1 MPSTA
6 DIESLP
12 GFRYELRMYEVKTEF
27 EKSGLLGFKYREN
40 AEGDKV
46 VYKIARMTPA
56 ASLENGCEGMVLVR
70 VRAGAAREQSVAGLS
85 MDALLKLLSK
95 RPIQMTFE
103 HTWQKVEDG
112 ESRGSYFYNSKT
124 EESQWDRPPELGPV
138 VDAMR
143 EWYGAADSPSSPQ
156 PVERGPPLD
165 DSAEGFK
172 YEVAT
177 EFTAA
182 GRLGF
187 EFEEDD
193 DGRVLVQSV
202 NGGSEAAQ
210 RPHVCSGMLL
220 SRLRC
225 AGHSTELRAAEL
237 GFDRVMDMMQD
248 RPLYLVFDHPW
259 QRVSEGSA
267 DPYFFNSWT
276 DESRW
281 DRPPELEAVLES
293 MRDWKGSAPQQPPI
307 RSAAAAGAEAARK
320 REPKR
325 EPKQQPPKREPKRV
339 AKAVVAAE
347 PEPPP
352 PVQLNEDAD
361 DFRYLVHMRFDEKGS
376 LGLRLA
382 EDEDMR
388 TVLQGVH
395 PGTAAARELLA
406 CEGLL
411 LMRIEAG
418 AAGGSTFVGDGSVPF
433 DRVMDMLAARPLT
446 LTFEHP
452 WQRAS
457 EGSSKPY
464 FFNSLTEE
472 SVWKRPPELE
482 EVLQAMKLWAGAM
495 DGDGTGP
502 SMAMVD
508 SNVATGQRLL
518 FEDKANGGAMVEVT
532 LVTVDRA
539 VLPPEQ
545 EEERGYT
552 VRLPDGRERNTLRSR
567 LRLLEATAATE
578 DSSAVG
584 LPAVGAAI
592 EVYSVSE
599 GKWFAGQVV
608 AHTGK
613 TESVPGSVRA
623 P

>member
-1 MPSTA
+1 
-6 DIESLP
+6 
-12 GFRYELRMYEVKTEF
+12 
-27 EKSGLLGFKYREN
+27 
-40 AEGDKV
+40 
-46 VYKIARMTPA
+46 
-56 ASLENGCEGMVLVR
+56 MVLVR

-95 RPIQMTFE
+95 RPIQLTFE

-112 ESRGSYFYNSKT
+112 GSRGSYFYNSKT
-124 EESQWDRPPELGPV
+124 DESQWDRPPELGPV

-143 EWYGAADSPSSPQ
+143 EWYDAADSPSSPQ

-177 EFTAA
+177 EFTSA

-276 DESRW
+276 EESRW

-293 MRDWKGSAPQQPPI
+293 MRDWKASTPQQPPT
-307 RSAAAAGAEAARK
+307 RSSKPAVAEAARK
-320 REPKR
+320 RESKR

-339 AKAVVAAE
+339 AKAAAPAVVAAE

-361 DFRYLVHMRFDEKGS
+361 DFRYLVHMRFEEKGS

-406 CEGLL
+406 REGLV
-411 LMRIEAG
+411 LMRIQAG
-418 AAGGSTFVGDGSVPF
+418 AGGGSTFVGDGSVPF

-495 DGDGTGP
+495 DGEGTGP
-502 SMAMVD
+502 SM
-508 SNVATGQRLL
+508 
-518 FEDKANGGAMVEVT
+518 
-532 LVTVDRA
+532 
-539 VLPPEQ
+539 
-545 EEERGYT
+545 
-552 VRLPDGRERNTLRSR
+552 
-567 LRLLEATAATE
+567 EATAATD
-578 DSSAVG
+578 DSSAVV
-584 LPAVGAAI
+584 PAVGTAI

-623 P
+623 ATPFYPSSKPLCS